1 MHLIENQM
9 DQSGAGAGQ
18 PGHHLCTA
26 ASPGL
31 LSVWVL
37 AGRSDW
43 LWLESTCYGIEMSAL
58 KAVHAKVCFPLL
70 FPLSPSFFL
79 QSSYIHTQP
88 ETVGIVFGILVL
100 IFPNTLS
107 DCG

>member
-1 MHLIENQM
+1 MHLIGNQM

-43 LWLESTCYGIEMSAL
+43 LWLESTCYGIEMSASE
-58 KAVHAKVCFPLL
+58 AVHAKVCFPLL
-70 FPLSPSFFL
+70 FPPCLPHSFYNHPTYTPSL
-79 QSSYIHTQP
+79 RR
-88 ETVGIVFGILVL
+88 LA
-100 IFPNTLS
+100 
-107 DCG
+107 